1 MPKLRRIP
9 NTLLLV
15 AVIAACGPKTGNRA
29 TRSGATA
36 GRGHP
41 VASPS
46 PTPVAWAA
54 DAKALVDVGL
64 GSARVAW
71 DDPPVR
77 PGERLTWHTFGDPAT
92 PWREVRVVHDASA
105 PDRWQISGGTLTL
118 DVTLSADRR
127 FARSI
132 ARLEAKPA
140 VLDSAGAAAV
150 YSAPSFVDDTSFT
163 QEGGVM
169 LGNEVVRVPAGA
181 FRARHG
187 TVKRE
192 GFVWH
197 FYLARS
203 VPGGVVKMEKFA
215 DGAESAALVMEL
227 EEFTRLKTDAPS
239 AP

>member
-9 NTLLLV
+9 TTLLLV
-15 AVIAACGPKTGNRA
+15 AIAACGPKNGNR
-29 TRSGATA
+29 GAETGA
-36 GRGHP
+36 PVERGRP

-46 PTPVAWAA
+46 PTPVAWVAEA
-54 DAKALVDVGL
+54 RALVEVAL

-92 PWREVRVVHDASA
+92 PWREVRVVHDAAA
-105 PDRWQISGGTLTL
+105 PDRWQITGGTLTL

-127 FARSI
+127 SARSI
-132 ARLEAKPA
+132 ARVEMKPA

-150 YSAPSFVDDTSFT
+150 YSAPSFVDDASFA
-163 QEGGVM
+163 QEGGAM

-181 FRARHG
+181 FRARHA
-187 TVKRE
+187 TVKRD

-197 FYLARS
+197 FYVARS
-203 VPGGVVKMEKFA
+203 VPGGVVKIEKFA
-215 DGAESAALVMEL
+215 DGADAAALVMEL